1 MLAFIDERGHPHAND
16 SSTRPVVVAVC
27 FNEIDSRFIS
37 GRIHAMKRDI
47 LGKESA
53 ELKGRTL
60 INRPTFR
67 RQPQAVAFAEEFFD
81 ALRNFPVTIFAMIM
95 EAPFLKSEQ
104 DPRYLE
110 NRFRFLLQ
118 RIEALAEEQ
127 RSFANIHFDG
137 QPNLYGGLSGRFSSY
152 LFRSSEGQSS
162 DLITDTPAF
171 VDSASSV
178 GIQIADMCAYV
189 VRIYQE
195 NRLFAELPPAGDQYL
210 YAIRR
215 WYGAIQNRTREF
227 QSPTGEPRP
236 GLYLMGQGD
245 V

>member
-1 MLAFIDERGHPHAND
+1 MLAFIDESGHPHAND
-16 SSTRPVVVAVC
+16 QSTRPVVVAIC
-27 FNEIDSRFIS
+27 FEEPESRYIS
-37 GRIHAMKRDI
+37 GRVHAMKRDI

-53 ELKGRTL
+53 EIKGRSL
-60 INRPTFR
+60 INRTTYR

-81 ALRNFPVTIFAMIM
+81 ALRNFPVTIFAIVM
-95 EAPFLKSEQ
+95 EAPFNMSQ
-104 DPRYLE
+104 QQPIYLE
-110 NRFRFLLQ
+110 NRFRFLIQ
-118 RIEALAEEQ
+118 RIELLAEEQ

-152 LFRSSEGQSS
+152 LFRSREGQSS

-171 VDSASSV
+171 VDSASSI

-195 NRLFAELPPAGDQYL
+195 HRPFAEPPPPGDSYL

-215 WYGAIQNRTREF
+215 WYGAIQNRTRDF
-227 QSPTGEPRP
+227 RSPEGEARP
-236 GLYLMGQGD
+236 GLYLMAQGD
-245 V
+245 T

>member
-1 MLAFIDERGHPHAND
+1 MLAFIDESGHPHAND
-16 SSTRPVVVAVC
+16 PSTRPVVVAVC
-27 FNEIDSRFIS
+27 FEEGDSRYIS

-47 LGKESA
+47 LGKENA
-53 ELKGRTL
+53 ELKGRSL
-60 INRPTFR
+60 INRTTYR

-81 ALRNFPVTIFAMIM
+81 TLRNFPVTIFAMIM
-95 EAPFLKSEQ
+95 EAPFDMPEQ
-104 DPRYLE
+104 GPRYLE

-118 RIEALAEEQ
+118 RIESLAEEQ

-171 VDSASSV
+171 VDSASSI

-189 VRIYQE
+189 VRIYQP
-195 NRLFAELPPAGDQYL
+195 LVL
-210 YAIRR
+210 
-215 WYGAIQNRTREF
+215 
-227 QSPTGEPRP
+227 
-236 GLYLMGQGD
+236 